1 MKPETATKRIFLI
14 DDHPLVRMGLGQIL
28 DTQSDLELC
37 GELDGGRGAIEA
49 LSQTEPD
56 AIILDLSLPD
66 TGGIDLIKAIRAAG
80 FSAPIL
86 VNSMHPETLYA
97 ERVLRAGAN
106 GYLMKQVAPKTVLT
120 AIRKVL
126 DGQAYL
132 SDEMTCNLVNRMAG
146 ARELKNSVEE
156 LTDREF
162 EVFELI
168 GRGKPTAD
176 IAELLSISPR
186 TVDVHRA
193 NIRAKLSVTSGAEL
207 AQIAV
212 RWVESGG
219 KEF

>member
-1 MKPETATKRIFLI
+1 
-14 DDHPLVRMGLGQIL
+14 MGLGQVF
-28 DTQSDLELC
+28 DTQEDLELC
-37 GELDGGRGAIEA
+37 GELEGGRGAIEA
-49 LSQTEPD
+49 LSQTDPD

-80 FSAPIL
+80 VNAPIL
-86 VNSMHPETLYA
+86 VNSMHPESLYA

-126 DGQAYL
+126 DGEAYL
-132 SDEMTCNLVNRMAG
+132 SDEMTRNLVNRIAG
-146 ARELKNSVEE
+146 ARELKRSVEE

-168 GRGKPTAD
+168 GRGQPTSD
-176 IAELLSISPR
+176 IADVLSISPK

-193 NIRAKLSVTSGAEL
+193 NIKAKLSISSGAEL
-207 AQIAV
+207 ARIAV